1 MILTVGRL
9 RFVQLHETYLVSV
22 TNLAFSWLQTS
33 GVTVELANA
42 NSINAT
48 FLAPAVSTVS
58 TLVFTLT
65 VSNDAGESSDQVVI
79 NINPGPTVDS
89 VSFYSSCFFF
99 SRKQLTLLFEFLADN
114 YRRSI
119 LEERERLWHSYSY
132 RINECRLLAA
142 FRIREYIVQD
152 PTGFLT
158 NEPTRLLTL
167 TSIRLR

>member
-22 TNLAFSWLQTS
+22 TNLTFSWLQTS

-89 VSFYSSCFFF
+89 VSIYSSCFF
-99 SRKQLTLLFEFLADN
+99 RRQLTFLFEFLTDN

-142 FRIREYIVQD
+142 FRIRAYIVER
-152 PTGFLT
+152 PHWFLT
-158 NEPTRLLTL
+158 NEPTRLLIL